1 MLDAVIRQ
9 VYGFAVAAAMCTA
22 ASDATARDVALTHA
36 GLTLGAAL
44 ELAAGRTLADGA
56 VVMVHG
62 TMAHRSMDAMRH
74 LRRLLHEKGHNTL
87 SINLSLARD
96 RREGMF
102 DCAWPSTHRAEDA
115 LVEIGLWV
123 DWLKR
128 EGAGR
133 VTLLGFSRGGQ
144 QAAWFAAQ
152 SPPGALD
159 AVVLLAPIVAGDLA
173 GRYMARFGVPI
184 EPLLARARALQSA
197 GKGGELLRGVG
208 FLNCD
213 RADVSADAFLSY
225 YAPPPASELVAT
237 LPRIAAPVLVVVAGG
252 DEIVPDLDK
261 RIAPA
266 ADGKRVRVKVIPG
279 ADHFFRDLYGED
291 AVDAVDEFLRGR

>member
-1 MLDAVIRQ
+1 MQ
-9 VYGFAVAAAMCTA
+9 HG
-22 ASDATARDVALTHA
+22 
-36 GLTLGAAL
+36 GLGLGGVLELGA
-44 ELAAGRTLADGA
+44 GRALADGV

-62 TMAHRSMDAMRH
+62 TMAHRNMDALRH
-74 LRRLLHEKGHNTL
+74 LRRLLHDKGHSTL
-87 SINLSLARD
+87 SINLSLGRD

-102 DCAWPSTHRAEDA
+102 DCAWPNTHRAEDA
-115 LVEIGLWV
+115 LAEIGLWL

-128 EGAGR
+128 EGARR

-152 SPPGALD
+152 TPPGALD
-159 AVVLLAPIVAGDLA
+159 AVVLLAPIVAGDPA
-173 GRYMARFGVPI
+173 GRYAARFGAPI

-197 GKGGELLRGVG
+197 GNGGELLRGVG
-208 FLNCD
+208 FLNCE
-213 RADVSADAFLSY
+213 RTDVSADAFLSY
-225 YAPPPASELVAT
+225 YAPPPVSELSET

-261 RIAPA
+261 RIAA
-266 ADGKRVRVKVIPG
+266 VADGKRVRVKVIPG